1 MNKKLLELLDAI
13 NEKKAIVRDLV
24 DSGKIEEAKAAKA
37 ELVELQDKFDLLK
50 DMDDEPGVTMV
61 SFAILQSESLKKYH
75 FPPSSFHPL
84 AAAPVSVR

>member
-13 NEKKAIVRDLV
+13 NEKKVIVRDLV

-50 DMDDEPGVTMV
+50 DMDDEPVVMTHTKPLPTQTKMTSEQMSRTPQEMV
-61 SFAILQSESLKKYH
+61 SEI
-75 FPPSSFHPL
+75 
-84 AAAPVSVR
+84 R